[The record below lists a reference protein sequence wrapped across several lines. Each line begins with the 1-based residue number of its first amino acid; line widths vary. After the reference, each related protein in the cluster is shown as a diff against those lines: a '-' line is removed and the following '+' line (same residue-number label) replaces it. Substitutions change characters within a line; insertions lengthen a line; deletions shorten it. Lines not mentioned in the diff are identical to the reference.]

1 MAFLLFKA
9 VIELIVNKE
18 HLESKGLLN
27 IIRIRI
33 SMKKGVSSRLL
44 NYFNDFLNKFLE
56 KRLVLL

>member
-27 IIRIRI
+27 IMRIRV
-33 SMKKGVSSRLL
+33 SMNKGVSSRLL
-44 NYFNDFLNKFLE
+44 SYFNDFINKFLE